1 MKSSS
6 VLIFII
12 KKLIRF
18 VSLLFALC
26 VLSFIL
32 ISNSPID
39 PVKAYIG
46 ADLMN
51 VGPEQKAKIEQYWGL
66 DKPAHEQFF
75 SWAGAVAS
83 GNLGESKI
91 YRRPV
96 IEIISERFT
105 ASLMLMG
112 TAWLISGILG
122 FVLGIISA
130 MKKGSWIDKVIKWY
144 CFILASTPTFWL
156 GLLLLIVFV
165 VWLGLLPIGLAVPA
179 GVLKADVTLADKFK
193 HFILPAITLSILG
206 VANMAMH
213 TRTKM
218 IEVLNS
224 DYVLFAKAR
233 GESEWEII
241 KNHGIRN
248 IALPAITIQFAYFG
262 ELFGGSIL
270 AERIFSYP
278 GLGSTITEA
287 GLRADVPLLLG
298 IVLFS
303 AVFVFSGNLIA
314 DILYKVIDPRMR
326 GASAS

>member
-1 MKSSS
+1 MNNNS
-6 VLIFII
+6 VLTFII
-12 KKLIRF
+12 KKVIRF
-18 VSLLFALC
+18 TSLLFALC
-26 VLSFIL
+26 ALSFVL

-46 ADLMN
+46 ADMMN
-51 VGPEQKAKIEQYWGL
+51 VGPEQRAKIEQYWGL
-66 DKPAHEQFF
+66 DKPAHEQFL
-75 SWAGAVAS
+75 SWASAVAR
-83 GNLGESKI
+83 GDLGDSKI

-105 ASLMLMG
+105 ASLLLMG
-112 TAWLISGILG
+112 TAWTISGILG
-122 FVLGIISA
+122 FILGIVSA
-130 MKKGSWIDKVIKWY
+130 LKRGSWIDKVIKWY

-165 VWLGLLPIGLAVPA
+165 VWLGILPIGLAIPA
-179 GVLKADVTLADKFK
+179 GVLKTDVTLADKFM
-193 HFILPAITLSILG
+193 HFILPALTLSILG

-213 TRTKM
+213 TRTKL

-233 GESEWEII
+233 GESDWEIV

-248 IALPAITIQFAYFG
+248 IALPAITLQFAYFG

-270 AERIFSYP
+270 AEKIFSYP
-278 GLGSTITEA
+278 GLGSAITEA
-287 GLRADVPLLLG
+287 GLRGDVPLLLG

-303 AVFVFSGNLIA
+303 AIFVFSGNLIA
-314 DILYKVIDPRMR
+314 DILYKVVDPRMR
-326 GASAS
+326 GISAS